1 MSLDERIHE
10 LYTRLASTKDPDEL
24 CQTLGLLRA
33 ALHAQIEY
41 LTASAAD
48 VIRSTSYRTP
58 ISRLTDPS
66 PKSPQRK
73 LPASDYSA
81 A

>member
-48 VIRSTSYRTP
+48 VLRSTSYRTSILRRTSAKP
-58 ISRLTDPS
+58 T
-66 PKSPQRK
+66 SPQRK

>member
-1 MSLDERIHE
+1 MSSDERIHE

-24 CQTLGLLRA
+24 SQTLGLLRA

-48 VIRSTSYRTP
+48 VIRSTSYRTAM
-58 ISRLTDPS
+58 SRLIDPS
-66 PKSPQRK
+66 PKTPQRK

>member
-33 ALHAQIEY
+33 ALHAKIEH

-48 VIRSTSYRTP
+48 VIRSTSYRTAM
-58 ISRLTDPS
+58 SRLTDPS

>member
-1 MSLDERIHE
+1 MPLDDRIHE

-33 ALHAQIEY
+33 ALHAHIEY
-41 LTASAAD
+41 LTASVAD
-48 VIRSTSYRTP
+48 VISSTSHRSSM
-58 ISRLTDPS
+58 SRLTDPS

-73 LPASDYSA
+73 LPASHYSA

>member
-48 VIRSTSYRTP
+48 VLRTTSHRTAT
-58 ISRLTDPS
+58 SRLTDPS
-66 PKSPQRK
+66 HQSPQRK

>member
-33 ALHAQIEY
+33 ALLAKIEH

-48 VIRSTSYRTP
+48 VISNTSYRTA
-58 ISRLTDPS
+58 ISRLTDPR